1 MTAAAVAARAPI
13 ATTRFGTIAYR
24 DDAVLDFPLG
34 VPGFAGHRRF
44 LLARVPGAERT
55 FQLLHGLD
63 GADGA
68 AVDLVVVPL
77 ESLGERVAGDDIED
91 ARAALQIPA
100 DDLLVLCVV
109 TLPPR
114 GAHARARVNLRAPIF
129 VDVSR
134 RVAVQVVLSN
144 PAYPFREPLR
154 AA

>member
-1 MTAAAVAARAPI
+1 MTAAAVAAHAPI

-24 DDAVLDFPLG
+24 EDAVLDFPLG
-34 VPGFAGHRRF
+34 LPGFAGHRRF
-44 LLARVPGAERT
+44 LLAPLPGAERV

-63 GADGA
+63 SA

-77 ESLGERVAGDDIED
+77 ASLDERVAASDIED
-91 ARAALQIPA
+91 ARADLEIAA

-109 TLPPR
+109 TLPSR
-114 GAHARARVNLRAPIF
+114 GAGARARVNLRAPIF
-129 VDVSR
+129 VDVAR